1 MAEEHIELRFSV
13 DSAVRIFHIME
24 SKDCL
29 VSLIQTNLH
38 ASHLLVS
45 RLLHKTSDWL
55 GQS

>member
-1 MAEEHIELRFSV
+1 MMAEEHIELRFSV

-38 ASHLLVS
+38 ASTYWYLDYYTKLVI
-45 RLLHKTSDWL
+45 
-55 GQS
+55 G